1 MGTTVHRRRIFYAGF
16 VAQMGEERL
25 PKRVMFGEL
34 ASGKG
39 YIGGQDKEYGCLQN
53 FLQEF
58 GRNFI
63 TIVPPTR

>member
-1 MGTTVHRRRIFYAGF
+1 
-16 VAQMGEERL
+16 MGEERL